1 MDIGSLLFML
11 ALAYSSGVLW
21 YDLLPGKLPDRV
33 WRVAAYPFLGMWV
46 AQALLTPYFPNDPAF
61 GGVHLVA
68 AVIGSIVAVIVDWII
83 TAARRPALVSMPE
96 PRQGVAAVA

>member
-1 MDIGSLLFML
+1 MDTGSLLLML
-11 ALAYSSGVLW
+11 GLAYGFGVLW

-33 WRVAAYPFLGMWV
+33 WRVAAYPFLGIWV
-46 AQALLTPYFPNDPAF
+46 AEALLTPHLPNDPTF

-68 AVIGSIVAVIVDWII
+68 AIIGSIVAVIVDWII

-96 PRQGVAAVA
+96 PRRVAVAA